1 LCLIFTVFDGMNSPN
16 QLHVEIVSPEGS
28 VLSAN
33 ADGVEFRG
41 TEGELGI
48 LPGHTLLLTALDTGE
63 LRIYQ
68 GQKVQVFLVAGGFA
82 QVHPDSVRIVATFA
96 STSDEQNIE
105 AACQRARQAL
115 EIAATEPP
123 SVIEAELIEL
133 KEEFVRMKQ
142 TQKRRHRSAP

>member
-1 LCLIFTVFDGMNSPN
+1 MNSHT
-16 QLHVEIVSPEGS
+16 QLQVDIVSPEGR
-28 VLSAN
+28 VLSAK

-63 LRIYQ
+63 LRIFQ
-68 GQKVQVFLVAGGFA
+68 RQTTQAFLVSGGFA
-82 QVHPDSVRIVATFA
+82 HVRPDSVRIVATFA
-96 STSDEQNIE
+96 ATGDEQNIE
-105 AACQRARQAL
+105 AACHRARQAL
-115 EIAATEPP
+115 EIASAENP

-142 TQKRRHRSAP
+142 NENRRHRSAP